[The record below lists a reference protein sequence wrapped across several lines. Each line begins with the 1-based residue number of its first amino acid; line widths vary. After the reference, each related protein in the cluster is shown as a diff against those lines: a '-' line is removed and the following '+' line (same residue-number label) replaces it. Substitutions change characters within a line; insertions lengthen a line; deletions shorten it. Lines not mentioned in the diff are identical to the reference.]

1 MPEANQTEKATPQR
15 RKKAR
20 EQGQI
25 ARSREF
31 PNLLAM
37 AGVAGTLSLMS
48 VDMGAHW
55 RSFYVSALNAAASDS
70 FAANG
75 PVFFWASL
83 EVLRWIGPALLVA
96 LVLSV
101 GAGLMQGGITVAPTA
116 LQPKF
121 DRFLP
126 ANRFKQIFSL
136 TSLSSLG
143 KTLVPFGAILVLGI
157 NGLRD
162 RWPQLVRASE
172 IDVHALISVVT
183 AAAFSIAWKAGLVLV
198 AWAAIDYGLL
208 WRQNEAQLRMSK
220 EEIKQEHKQSDGNPH
235 TKQQIRKIQRAMRK
249 RRSLQAAA
257 TATIV
262 VTNPTHFAVALK
274 YDPGMTAPEV
284 VAKGTDLLAQKIKQ
298 IAYDHG
304 VTVMENKPLA
314 QALYK
319 SVEVGDTI
327 PAQLYQA
334 VAEVL
339 VVVFRAQAEL
349 REQERVRRAKNAAG
363 ETVQPGGAKVQ

>member
-37 AGVAGTLSLMS
+37 AGVLGTVTMMCSG
-48 VDMGAHW
+48 MGAHW
-55 RSFYVSALNAAASDS
+55 RSFYVSALNTASDDH
-70 FAANG
+70 FAGNG
-75 PVFFWASL
+75 TMFFWTGL
-83 EVLRWIGPALLVA
+83 EVLRWIAPALLMA
-96 LVLSV
+96 LLLSV
-101 GAGLMQGGITVAPTA
+101 GAGLAQGGISVAPAA

-121 DRFLP
+121 QRFSP
-126 ANRFKQIFSL
+126 ASRMKQIFSL
-136 TSLSSLG
+136 GSLSSLG
-143 KTLVPFGAILVLGI
+143 KSLVPFGVILALGI
-157 NGLRD
+157 NSLRD
-162 RWPQLVRASE
+162 HWRLLVSASE
-172 IDVHALISVVT
+172 IDVRLLISIISG
-183 AAAFSIAWKAGLVLV
+183 AAYTLAWKAGLVLL

-208 WRQNEAQLRMSK
+208 WRQNEAQLRMSR
-220 EEIKQEHKQSDGNPH
+220 EEIKQEHKQTDGNPH
-235 TKQQIRKIQRAMRK
+235 TKQQVRKIQRAMRK

-262 VTNPTHFAVALK
+262 ITNPTHYAVALK
-274 YDPGMTAPEV
+274 YDPGMGAPEV

-298 IAYDHG
+298 IAYENN

-339 VVVFRAQAEL
+339 VVVFRAQAEA
-349 REQERVRRAKNAAG
+349 REQERKRRAKNATG
-363 ETVQPGGAKVQ
+363 EAVEPR

>member
-1 MPEANQTEKATPQR
+1 MPEANQTEKPTPQR

-20 EQGQI
+20 EQGQV

-31 PNLLAM
+31 PNLLALV
-37 AGVAGTLSLMS
+37 GVAGTLMLMS
-48 VDMGAHW
+48 ADMGAHW
-55 RSFYVSALNAAASDS
+55 RSFYVAALAAASDDN

-75 PVFFWASL
+75 PVFYWTAL
-83 EVLRWIGPALLVA
+83 EVLRWIVPLLLVA
-96 LVLSV
+96 LLIS
-101 GAGLMQGGITVAPTA
+101 GAAGLAQGGINVAPAA

-126 ANRFKQIFSL
+126 TNRFKQIFSL
-136 TSLSSLG
+136 QSLSSLG
-143 KTLVPFGAILVLGI
+143 KSLVPFGIILLLGI
-157 NGLRD
+157 SALRQH
-162 RWPQLVRASE
+162 WPELVHASE
-172 IDVHALISVVT
+172 IDLRSLISVI
-183 AAAFSIAWKAGLVLV
+183 AGAAFSLAWKAGLVLL

-208 WRQNEAQLRMSK
+208 WRQNEAQMRMSR
-220 EEIKQEHKQSDGNPH
+220 EEIKQEMKQTDGNPH
-235 TKQQIRKIQRAMRK
+235 TKQQVRKIQRAMRK
-249 RRSLQAAA
+249 RRSLQATA

-262 VTNPTHFAVALK
+262 ITNPTHFAVALR
-274 YDPGMTAPEV
+274 YDPGMAAPEV

-298 IAYDHG
+298 IAYENN

-319 SVEVGDTI
+319 SVEVGDSI

-339 VVVFRAQAEL
+339 VVVFRAQTEL
-349 REQERVRRAKNAAG
+349 REQEKQRRAKNAAG
-363 ETVQPGGAKVQ
+363 EVVQPS

>member
-31 PNLLAM
+31 PNLLALT
-37 AGVAGTLSLMS
+37 GVTGTVMLMTT
-48 VDMGAHW
+48 DMGAHW
-55 RSFYVSALNAAASDS
+55 RSFYVGAFSAASEDNFTAGGS
-70 FAANG
+70 IFYWTG
-75 PVFFWASL
+75 L
-83 EVLRWIGPALLVA
+83 EVLRWIVPTLLVA
-96 LVLSV
+96 MLLSV
-101 GAGLMQGGITVAPTA
+101 GAGLLQGGINVAPAA

-136 TSLSSLG
+136 QSLSALG
-143 KTLVPFGAILVLGI
+143 KSLVPFAAILVLGI
-157 NGLRD
+157 HALRD
-162 RWPQLVRASE
+162 HWAELVHASE
-172 IDVHALISVVT
+172 IDVRSLISVIT
-183 AAAFSIAWKAGLVLV
+183 SAAFSVAWKAGLVLLV
-198 AWAAIDYGLL
+198 WAAVDYGLL
-208 WRQNEAQLRMSK
+208 WRQNEAQLRMSR
-220 EEIKQEHKQSDGNPH
+220 EEIKQEHKQTDGNPH
-235 TKQQIRKIQRAMRK
+235 TKQQVRKIQRAMRK

-262 VTNPTHFAVALK
+262 VTNPTHYAVALK
-274 YDPGMTAPEV
+274 YDPGMAAPEV

-298 IAYDHG
+298 IASDNG
-304 VTVMENKPLA
+304 ITVMENKPLA

-349 REQERVRRAKNAAG
+349 REQENKRRAKNAAG
-363 ETVQPGGAKVQ
+363 EVVKP